1 MPSVTQPTFLDKM
14 DNHGFSVH
22 LERTAM
28 ANLREVNLNRLVVF
42 VAVVNAKSLTGA
54 AARLGMAKTMVSTHV
69 QRLEAELGVSL
80 LTRTTRSLNLTEA
93 GRRFY
98 DAARDILRA
107 TETAIDEI
115 ASDNAALRG
124 TLRVSAPVDYGALV
138 VAPALV
144 ALRRAH
150 PQLGIQLLSDDRY
163 VDLVAENI
171 DVAIRLGKLADSS
184 YRSIRVGSFVC
195 WPVASP
201 EFVAEHGPVRK
212 PEDLAR
218 LPLIAASALRRPLTF
233 DLVNS
238 HGVKKH
244 IRCRSAIAANTAP
257 ACRAATLA
265 GGGFAVLTD
274 FSIGADINAGRLV
287 RLLPGWQTPTA
298 DIRAVFPPSDRISAK
313 ALALGQML
321 RQANDL

>member
-1 MPSVTQPTFLDKM
+1 
-14 DNHGFSVH
+14 
-22 LERTAM
+22 M
-28 ANLREVNLNRLVVF
+28 ADLREVNLNRLVVF
-42 VAVVNAKSLTGA
+42 VAVVNAKSLTAA

-69 QRLEAELGVSL
+69 QRLEAEVGVGL
-80 LTRTTRSLNLTEA
+80 LTRTTRRLNLTEA

-124 TLRVSAPVDYGALV
+124 TLRVSAPVDYGSLI

-150 PQLGIQLLSDDRY
+150 PQLNVQLLCDDRY
-163 VDLVAENI
+163 VDLVGENI

-184 YRSIRVGSFVC
+184 YRSIRVGSYVR
-195 WPVASP
+195 WPVATP
-201 EFVAEHGPVRK
+201 QFVAEYGVVRK
-212 PEDLAR
+212 PEDLAKF
-218 LPLIAASALRRPLTF
+218 PMVASSAVARPLTF
-233 DLVNS
+233 DLVNVQ
-238 HGVKKH
+238 GMKKR
-244 IRCRSAIAANTAP
+244 IRCQSAITANTAP

-274 FSIGADINAGRLV
+274 FSVGADISAGRLV
-287 RLLPGWQTPTA
+287 RLLPGWETPMA

-313 ALALGQML
+313 ALALGQVL
-321 RQANDL
+321 RQANEL

>member
-1 MPSVTQPTFLDKM
+1 M
-14 DNHGFSVH
+14 G
-22 LERTAM
+22 
-28 ANLREVNLNRLVVF
+28 
-42 VAVVNAKSLTGA
+42 
-54 AARLGMAKTMVSTHV
+54 
-69 QRLEAELGVSL
+69 L
-80 LTRTTRSLNLTEA
+80 LTRTTRRLNLTEA

-124 TLRVSAPVDYGALV
+124 TLRVSAPVDYGSLV

-150 PQLGIQLLSDDRY
+150 PQLHVQLLCDDRY
-163 VDLVAENI
+163 VDLVGENI

-184 YRSIRVGSFVC
+184 YRSIRVGSYVR
-195 WPVASP
+195 WPVATP
-201 EFVAEHGPVRK
+201 QFVAEYGVVRK
-212 PEDLAR
+212 PEDLAK
-218 LPLIAASALRRPLTF
+218 LPMVTSSVFARPLTF
-233 DLVNS
+233 DLVNA
-238 HGVKKH
+238 HGMKKR
-244 IRCRSAIAANTAP
+244 IRCQSSITANTAP

-274 FSIGADINAGRLV
+274 FSVGADISAGRLV
-287 RLLPGWQTPTA
+287 RLLPGWETPMA

-313 ALALGQML
+313 ALALGQVL
-321 RQANDL
+321 RQANEL